1 MHTSDLFSK
10 DARRE
15 PSPIPAAPAA
25 EPSAVAELA
34 ARRRPSPLSGS
45 PIANAASEPLQTMPS
60 LSASVIDPV
69 ALAELARSRG
79 LTLRPGGALRLLRAE
94 QTALSDTGRLM
105 LDDGILPPLI
115 EAFAD
120 SPYLTGDAAE
130 TLAALAE
137 LFYHLKNET
146 DDRIS
151 DECLLQTMRR
161 RFDEPCRGSV
171 EWLAD
176 LLGEG
181 HL

>member
-10 DARRE
+10 DARQE
-15 PSPIPAAPAA
+15 
-25 EPSAVAELA
+25 
-34 ARRRPSPLSGS
+34 PSPLSGS
-45 PIANAASEPLQTMPS
+45 PIANTTNERPQAMPS
-60 LSASVIDPV
+60 LSASAIDPL

-79 LTLRPGGALRLLRAE
+79 LTLRPGGALQLLRAE
-94 QTALSDTGRLM
+94 QTALSDTGRLL

-115 EAFAD
+115 EAFAN

-146 DDRIS
+146 ADRIP
-151 DECLLQTMRR
+151 DERLLQTMRQ

-181 HL
+181 RL

>member
-1 MHTSDLFSK
+1 MHTSEPFSI

-15 PSPIPAAPAA
+15 MS
-25 EPSAVAELA
+25 S
-34 ARRRPSPLSGS
+34 LSGS
-45 PIANAASEPLQTMPS
+45 PIASTANEPLQAMSS
-60 LSASVIDPV
+60 LSASAIDPS
-69 ALAELARSRG
+69 ALAELARKRG

-94 QTALSDTGRLM
+94 QTALSDTGRLL

-130 TLAALAE
+130 TLAALTE

-146 DDRIS
+146 DDRIP
-151 DECLLQTMRR
+151 DERLLQTMRQ

-181 HL
+181 RL